1 MLVIRRFVS
10 KSGQD
15 VTHAR
20 VSGFAV
26 SSLEINEQSR
36 SLLGTTPL
44 QEKSQRQDRE
54 LMVFSSAGFQNY
66 TYNIYLWLLVR
77 ILFRLPDVQ
86 ANAPAPA
93 KVPTRGASNG
103 GLDS

>member
-1 MLVIRRFVS
+1 MSQVLVIRRFLS

-26 SSLEINEQSR
+26 SSLEINEQSQF
-36 SLLGTTPL
+36 LLGTTPRH
-44 QEKSQRQDRE
+44 EKSQRQDGE

-66 TYNIYLWLLVR
+66 TYNIYKPRVRLGVSNICLVGF
-77 ILFRLPDVQ
+77 IMSIVVPLQ
-86 ANAPAPA
+86 ATA
-93 KVPTRGASNG
+93 
-103 GLDS
+103 